1 MKLIINGEEKN
12 FKDGLTIE
20 EILRILEIR
29 NKVMA
34 SAINMEIVKEIDWDK
49 FQPKDGDK
57 IEFLQFVGGGWLCSF
72 YFVKK
77 VEMIQSF

>member
-1 MKLIINGEEKN
+1 MERVLKLIINGEEKN

-57 IEFLQFVGGGWLCSF
+57 IEFLQFVGGG
-72 YFVKK
+72 
-77 VEMIQSF
+77 